1 LEYKDKILYYI
12 HKLSLL
18 REEYHET
25 FKILKTKY
33 AYADTD
39 ARLAVFTKCA
49 HVMNTAFIGFIL
61 IREQLLDPLWW
72 QKHITELDNSTINR
86 HIEDFELYIR
96 SGFILNFFTS
106 IESSFR
112 IYCREVSPGSVNNGA
127 GEFKSVYNHLF
138 SKKMLN
144 LSNHISL
151 LDLWRLIRNTK
162 HNNGVFYPTNQ
173 QDDEIEY
180 KGKKYRFEVGKRLSF
195 LTWDFLL
202 GLIPDTRD
210 MLFGVVNS
218 QNLVCINKSI
228 IETWEL
234 GTSSSVMDNN
244 LRICMYLLHLGT
256 QRTVSLLFT
265 RYYFLQN
272 LVYP

>member
-1 LEYKDKILYYI
+1 MPSHRLQGESQKLEYKDKILYYI
-12 HKLSLL
+12 DKLSLL
-18 REEYHET
+18 RDEYRET
-25 FKILKTKY
+25 FRSVKAKY
-33 AYADTD
+33 VYPDTD

-61 IREQLLDPLWW
+61 IREELLDPLWW
-72 QKHITELDNSTINR
+72 QKHISELDNNTINR

-127 GEFKSVYNHLF
+127 GEFKCVYNHLF
-138 SKKMLN
+138 SKNILN

-173 QDDEIEY
+173 KDVEIDY
-180 KGKKYRFEVGKRLSF
+180 NGKKYRFEVGKQLSF
-195 LTWDFLL
+195 LTWEFLL
-202 GLIPDTRD
+202 GIIPDTRD
-210 MLFGVVNS
+210 MLLAVVNS
-218 QNLVCINKSI
+218 QSLVRIKNSI
-228 IETWEL
+228 IEA
-234 GTSSSVMDNN
+234 
-244 LRICMYLLHLGT
+244 
-256 QRTVSLLFT
+256 
-265 RYYFLQN
+265 
-272 LVYP
+272 